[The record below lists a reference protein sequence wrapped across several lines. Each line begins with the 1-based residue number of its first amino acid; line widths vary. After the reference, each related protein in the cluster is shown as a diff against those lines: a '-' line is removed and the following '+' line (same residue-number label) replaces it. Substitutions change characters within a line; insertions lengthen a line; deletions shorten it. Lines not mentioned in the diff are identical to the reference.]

1 MADLKDLKN
10 VKKVVIDG
18 EEYTLQ
24 KLPVRQ
30 ALELRDQWQVDGV
43 VDNVKMFDMVLE
55 HFVVHPRKTLDDFE
69 DVATVE
75 ELVGEALKYQYVEK
89 GK

>member
-10 VKKVVIDG
+10 VKKVAIDG